1 MTVHELY
8 NTEGCAET
16 RVM

>member
-8 NTEGCAET
+8 NTEGFAET